1 MQIYIYILEKKQ
13 FFKKRKKDVGLLMV
27 LKKNENKADV
37 ELTLSEKTN
46 NSLKLTNI

>member
-1 MQIYIYILEKKQ
+1 
-13 FFKKRKKDVGLLMV
+13 MV

-46 NSLKLTNI
+46 NSLKTDKYMTAIAT